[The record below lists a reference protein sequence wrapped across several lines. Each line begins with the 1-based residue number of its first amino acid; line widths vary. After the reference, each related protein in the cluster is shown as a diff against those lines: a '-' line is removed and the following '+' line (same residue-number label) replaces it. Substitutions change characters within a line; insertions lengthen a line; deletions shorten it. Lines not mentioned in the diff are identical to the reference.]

1 MTLMTT
7 LKKNLSHYKSKYLP
21 LQILVF
27 CSCIKRGT
35 SLGCIVAVSSYFSIG
50 EAELQ
55 EGEQGFE
62 SFLLIVRACVFW
74 SLAVGRQSAYVAYAN
89 RCSVVSL
96 AMRSHLFYRSSLV
109 HAAISIHHEMVA
121 NVAKS
126 LLTVP
131 AVYVADGKV
140 FTFGSGCAMNDY

>member
-1 MTLMTT
+1 MTT
-7 LKKNLSHYKSKYLP
+7 LKKVESLP

-27 CSCIKRGT
+27 EGGVKRGA
-35 SLGCIVAVSSYFSIG
+35 SLGCIVTVSSYFSIG

-62 SFLLIVRACVFW
+62 SFLLIVCACVFR

-89 RCSVVSL
+89 RCSVAPS

-121 NVAKS
+121 NGAKS

-131 AVYVADGKV
+131 AVYIFCSEV
-140 FTFGSGCAMNDY
+140 FTFGSGCAMHDY